1 MIIAGFFFKYIFVW
15 VLYLWILNS
24 SILNTSVLGP
34 SVWEHDTRIRSL
46 LQLPNN
52 EISSWW
58 GILWLSQ
65 LVRRPSM
72 VSVGTY
78 HRWHYL
84 SRTHDNK
91 CNDLSLPTSI
101 EFNCRCSKCLRV
113 FGTAIF
119 IIYHHCNLLTNK
131 WTSLKGK
138 LL

>member
-1 MIIAGFFFKYIFVW
+1 MIIAGFWYIFVFD
-15 VLYLWILNS
+15 VYLWILHF
-24 SILNTSVLGP
+24 SILHTFILGP

-46 LQLPNN
+46 FQLPNN
-52 EISSWW
+52 EISSWRR
-58 GILWLSQ
+58 ILWLSQ
-65 LVRRPSM
+65 LVWRPSM

-84 SRTHDNK
+84 SWTHDNK
-91 CNDLSLPTSI
+91 CNDLSLPASI
-101 EFNCRCSKCLRV
+101 KFNYRCSKCLRV

-138 LL
+138 LLKG